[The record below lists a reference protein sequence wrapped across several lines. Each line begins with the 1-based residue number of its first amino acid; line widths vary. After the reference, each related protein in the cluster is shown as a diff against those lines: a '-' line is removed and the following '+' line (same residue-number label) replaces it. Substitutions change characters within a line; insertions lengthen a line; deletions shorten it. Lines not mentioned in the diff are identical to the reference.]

1 MVPDQER
8 AVREHLGRRGASA
21 AITHKSRPGG
31 YPAVIIT
38 RTPLRISFAG
48 GGTDLPS
55 FYRAHG
61 GGAVTS
67 AAIDRYIHVLVNE
80 KFDKSIRV
88 AYSRTENVDHL
99 DDLQHPIFKEAMRA
113 TGVSEA
119 LEIHT
124 IADIPGEGTGLGSSS
139 SLTVGLL
146 NALHAFRGQ
155 LKDPAELAEE
165 ACRIE
170 LDRLG
175 GAAGKQDQYI
185 AAFGGIQ
192 HFEFRPDDTVRAAPI
207 PLSSSDRGDLSDHLS
222 LFYTGITRRAET
234 ILKSQSERTG
244 DNVEALER
252 MRELALGA
260 RDALVHGDW
269 PALGAMMDE
278 GWHLKRKLTDGIST
292 SEIDRQY
299 ARAKAEGAYGGKITG
314 AGGGGFLLLLHPP
327 ERSHQIA
334 AALSPMQHLPI
345 RLTPE
350 GSRILFVGR

>member
-1 MVPDQER
+1 
-8 AVREHLGRRGASA
+8 
-21 AITHKSRPGG
+21 
-31 YPAVIIT
+31 VIIT

-55 FYRAHG
+55 FYREHG

-88 AYSRTENVDHL
+88 AYSKTENVDRL
-99 DDLQHPIFKEAMRA
+99 EDLQHPLFKEAMRA

-119 LEIHT
+119 LEIHS

-146 NALHAFRGQ
+146 NALNAFRGRLQ
-155 LKDPAELAEE
+155 DPAELAEE

-175 GAAGKQDQYI
+175 GSAGKQDQYI

-192 HFEFRPDDTVRAAPI
+192 HFEFRPDDTVRA
-207 PLSSSDRGDLSDHLS
+207 DREELSDHIS
-222 LFYTGITRRAET
+222 LFYTGVTRRADN
-234 ILKSQSERTG
+234 ILRSQSERTG
-244 DNVEALER
+244 LNLEALVR
-252 MRELALGA
+252 MRTLAVGC
-260 RDALVHGDW
+260 RDAIVHGDW

-278 GWHLKRKLTDGIST
+278 GWHLKRTLTDGITS

-299 ARAKAEGAYGGKITG
+299 ERAKAEGAYGGKITG

-334 AALSPMQHLPI
+334 AALSPMQRLPI
-345 RLTPE
+345 RITPE